1 MIEFLLMAVLIPP
14 DLPSL
19 SQSGKITDVYKY
31 IFEHLILSI
40 VDNDGRNLIG
50 SFHIVEWDELCV
62 NVHIR

>member
-50 SFHIVEWDELCV
+50 SFHIVE
-62 NVHIR
+62 

>member
-19 SQSGKITDVYKY
+19 PQSGKITDVYKY
-31 IFEHLILSI
+31 IFEHILSI
-40 VDNDGRNLIG
+40 VVNGRNLIR
-50 SFHIVEWDELCV
+50 SFHIVVLDELCV

>member
-19 SQSGKITDVYKY
+19 PQSGKITDVYKY
-31 IFEHLILSI
+31 IFEHILSI
-40 VDNDGRNLIG
+40 VDNGRNLIR
-50 SFHIVEWDELCV
+50 SFHIVVCDELCV